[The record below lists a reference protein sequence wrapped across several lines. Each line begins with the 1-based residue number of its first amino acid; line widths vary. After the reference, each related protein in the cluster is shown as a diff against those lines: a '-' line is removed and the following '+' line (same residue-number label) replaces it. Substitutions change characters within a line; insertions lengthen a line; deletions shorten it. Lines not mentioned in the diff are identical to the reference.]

1 MCQLNDAQGEF
12 PFWLMEILTE
22 QDIIGVCHSKF
33 QSVSLSIV
41 HRPVVM
47 LQDIESSVTPY
58 LVNQGP
64 CFCQDLFLGYK
75 GKWDSV

>member
-1 MCQLNDAQGEF
+1 MCQINDAQGEF

-47 LQDIESSVTPY
+47 LQGIESSVTPFSKSRS
-58 LVNQGP
+58 LLLPG
-64 CFCQDLFLGYK
+64 FIFRI
-75 GKWDSV
+75 